1 LELFLLEIEIVSIHD
16 LVPYGNNA
24 KEHPKEQ
31 IEQIKKSIIDFNNN
45 DPIAIDENNVI
56 IAGHGRYTALKELGY
71 EQVECIRLDHLN
83 DDQKKAYRLVHNKLT
98 MNSDFNFDLLEEE
111 LKTINDIDMSFFDF
125 DMSMFDDIEEEI
137 KEEANKK
144 LTDEFLI
151 PPTSV
156 FDTRQ
161 GYWQE
166 RKRAWKDIGISSEVG
181 RDEALL
187 GSGLKQLADKLGSKT
202 LTGTSIFDPVLCE
215 IIYKW
220 FNVHQG
226 NIFDCFAGGSVRG
239 IVAEKLGYKYTG
251 IDLRKEQVEANIL
264 NANELNLNPTWIC
277 DDSLNADLYVEDNS
291 VDLLFSCP
299 PYADLEVY
307 SDDERDI
314 SNMDY
319 EQFKEVYK
327 KIIDIACRKVK
338 DDRFAVF
345 VVGDVRDKKGYYR
358 NFVDYTKECFN
369 NNGFMTYNEIIL
381 LEQLGTIPM
390 RARLVFKKRKV
401 AKAHQNILIFYK
413 GDINNIPCNYSNIEV
428 GQIEDT
434 Q

>member
-1 LELFLLEIEIVSIHD
+1 MLEIEVLNIDD
-16 LVPYGNNA
+16 LIPYENNA

-31 IEQIKKSIIDFNNN
+31 IEQIKKSIIEFNNN

-56 IAGHGRYTALKELGY
+56 IEGHGRHEALKQLGY
-71 EQVECIRLDHLN
+71 EQVECIRLSHLN
-83 DDQKKAYRLVHNKLT
+83 EEQKKAYRLIHNKLT
-98 MNSDFNFDLLEEE
+98 MNSDYDFNLLEQE
-111 LKTINDIDMSFFDF
+111 LMNIQDIDMLEFDF
-125 DMSMFDDIEEEI
+125 DMSFLNEDEEEI
-137 KEEANKK
+137 KEEASKK

-151 PPTSV
+151 PPISV

-161 GYWQE
+161 GYWQD
-166 RKRAWKDIGISSEVG
+166 RKRAWKSLGISSDVG

-187 GSGLKQLADKLGSKT
+187 GQGLKQLAEKQGSKT

-215 IIYKW
+215 VMYKW
-220 FNVHQG
+220 FNVHEG
-226 NIFDCFAGGSVRG
+226 SIFDCFAGGSVRG

-251 IDLRKEQVEANIL
+251 IDLRKEQIEANIL
-264 NANELNLNPTWIC
+264 NAQEMGLNPTWIC
-277 DDSLNADLYVEDNS
+277 DDSLNADLYVEDDS

-319 EQFKEVYK
+319 EQFKEVYR
-327 KIIDIACRKVK
+327 KIIDISCRKVK
-338 DDRFAVF
+338 NDRFAIF

-358 NFVDYTKECFN
+358 NFIDYTKECFN
-369 NNGFMTYNEIIL
+369 KNGFMTYNEIIL
-381 LEQLGTIPM
+381 LEQLGTIPL
-390 RARLVFKKRKV
+390 RARYVFKKRKV

-428 GQIEDT
+428 GELDT

>member
-1 LELFLLEIEIVSIHD
+1 VFLLEIEVLNIDD
-16 LVPYGNNA
+16 LIPYENNA

-31 IEQIKKSIIDFNNN
+31 IEQIKKSIIEFNNN

-56 IAGHGRYTALKELGY
+56 IEGHGRHEALKQLGY
-71 EQVECIRLDHLN
+71 EQVECIRLSHLN
-83 DDQKKAYRLVHNKLT
+83 EEQKKAYRLIHNKLT
-98 MNSDFNFDLLEEE
+98 MNSDYDFNLLEQE
-111 LKTINDIDMSFFDF
+111 LMNIQDIDMLEFDF
-125 DMSMFDDIEEEI
+125 DMSFLNEDEEEI
-137 KEEANKK
+137 KEEASKK

-151 PPTSV
+151 PPISV

-161 GYWQE
+161 GYWQD
-166 RKRAWKDIGISSEVG
+166 RKRAWKSLGISSDVG

-187 GSGLKQLADKLGSKT
+187 GQGLKQLAEKQGSKT

-215 IIYKW
+215 VMYKW
-220 FNVHQG
+220 FNVHEG
-226 NIFDCFAGGSVRG
+226 SIFDCFAGGSVRG

-251 IDLRKEQVEANIL
+251 IDLRKEQIEANIL
-264 NANELNLNPTWIC
+264 NAQEMGLNPTWIC
-277 DDSLNADLYVEDNS
+277 DDSLNADLYVEDDS

-319 EQFKEVYK
+319 EQFKEVYR
-327 KIIDIACRKVK
+327 KIIDISCRKVK
-338 DDRFAVF
+338 NDRFAIF

-358 NFVDYTKECFN
+358 NFIDYTKECFN
-369 NNGFMTYNEIIL
+369 KNGFMTYNEIIL
-381 LEQLGTIPM
+381 LEQLGTIPL
-390 RARLVFKKRKV
+390 RARYVFKKRKV

-428 GQIEDT
+428 GELDT

>member
-1 LELFLLEIEIVSIHD
+1 MKIEIVNIHD
-16 LVPYGNNA
+16 LIPYGNNA

-56 IAGHGRYTALKELGY
+56 IEGHGRYEALKELGY

-111 LKTINDIDMSFFDF
+111 LKTINDIDMGFFDF
-125 DMSMFDDIEEEI
+125 DLSMFDEIEKEI

-239 IVAEKLGYKYTG
+239 IVAEKLGYKYIG

>member
-1 LELFLLEIEIVSIHD
+1 MKIEVLNIDD
-16 LVPYGNNA
+16 LIPYENNA

-31 IEQIKKSIIDFNNN
+31 IEQIKKSIIEFNNN
-45 DPIAIDENNVI
+45 DPIAIDENNI
-56 IAGHGRYTALKELGY
+56 IIEGHGRHEALKQLGY
-71 EQVECIRLDHLN
+71 EQVECIRLSHLN
-83 DDQKKAYRLVHNKLT
+83 EEQKKAYRLVHNKLT
-98 MNSDFNFDLLEEE
+98 MNSDYDFNLLEQE
-111 LKTINDIDMSFFDF
+111 LMNIKDIDMLEFDF
-125 DMSMFDDIEEEI
+125 DMSFLNEDEEEI

-151 PPTSV
+151 PPISV

-161 GYWQE
+161 GYWQD
-166 RKRAWKDIGISSEVG
+166 RKRAWKSLGISSEVG

-187 GSGLKQLADKLGSKT
+187 GKGMKELAEKQGSKT

-215 IIYKW
+215 VMYKW
-220 FNVHQG
+220 FNVHEG

-251 IDLRKEQVEANIL
+251 IDLRKEQIEANIL
-264 NANELNLNPTWIC
+264 NAKEMNLNPTWIC

-314 SNMDY
+314 SNMEYDK
-319 EQFKEVYK
+319 FKEVYR

-338 DDRFAVF
+338 NDRFAVF

-358 NFVDYTKECFN
+358 NFIDYTKECFN
-369 NNGFMTYNEIIL
+369 RNGFMTYNEIIL
-381 LEQLGTIPM
+381 LEQLGTVPL
-390 RARLVFKKRKV
+390 RARYVFKKRKV
-401 AKAHQNILIFYK
+401 AKAHQNVLVFYK

-428 GQIEDT
+428 GELDT

>member
-1 LELFLLEIEIVSIHD
+1 MEIEIVSIHD
-16 LVPYGNNA
+16 LIPYGNNA

-31 IEQIKKSIIDFNNN
+31 IEQIKESIIKFHNN

-56 IAGHGRYTALKELGY
+56 IEGHGRYEALKELGY
-71 EQVECIRLDHLN
+71 EQVECIRLSHLN

-125 DMSMFDDIEEEI
+125 DMSMFDEIEEEI

-156 FDTRQ
+156 FDTKQ

-166 RKRAWKDIGISSEVG
+166 RKRAWKDYGISSEVG

-277 DDSLNADLYVEDNS
+277 DDSLNADLYIEDNS

-319 EQFKEVYK
+319 EQFKDVYK
-327 KIIDIACRKVK
+327 KIIDIACKKVK

>member
-1 LELFLLEIEIVSIHD
+1 MEIEIVSIHD
-16 LVPYGNNA
+16 LIPYGNNA

-31 IEQIKKSIIDFNNN
+31 IEQIKESIIKFHNN

-277 DDSLNADLYVEDNS
+277 DDSLNADLYVKDNS

-319 EQFKEVYK
+319 EQFKDVYK

-338 DDRFAVF
+338 DDRFAIF

-358 NFVDYTKECFN
+358 NFVDYTKKCFN

>member
-1 LELFLLEIEIVSIHD
+1 MEIEVLNIDD
-16 LVPYGNNA
+16 LIPYENNA

-31 IEQIKKSIIDFNNN
+31 IEQIKKSIIEFNNN
-45 DPIAIDENNVI
+45 NPIAIDENNVI
-56 IAGHGRYTALKELGY
+56 IEGHGRHEALKQLGY
-71 EQVECIRLDHLN
+71 EQVECIRLSHLN
-83 DDQKKAYRLVHNKLT
+83 EEQKKAYRLIHNKLT
-98 MNSDFNFDLLEEE
+98 MNSDYDFNLLEQE
-111 LKTINDIDMSFFDF
+111 LMNIQDIDMLEFDF
-125 DMSMFDDIEEEI
+125 DMSFLNEDEEEI
-137 KEEANKK
+137 KEEASKK

-151 PPTSV
+151 PPISV

-161 GYWQE
+161 GYWQD
-166 RKRAWKDIGISSEVG
+166 RKRAWKSLGISSDVG

-187 GSGLKQLADKLGSKT
+187 GQGLKQLAEKQGSKT

-215 IIYKW
+215 VMYKW
-220 FNVHQG
+220 FNVHEG
-226 NIFDCFAGGSVRG
+226 SIFDCFAGGSVRG

-251 IDLRKEQVEANIL
+251 IDLRKEQIEANIL
-264 NANELNLNPTWIC
+264 NAQEMGLNPTWIC
-277 DDSLNADLYVEDNS
+277 DDSLNADLYVEDDS

-319 EQFKEVYK
+319 EQFKEVYR
-327 KIIDIACRKVK
+327 KIIDISCRKVK
-338 DDRFAVF
+338 NNRFAIF

-358 NFVDYTKECFN
+358 NFIDYTKECFN
-369 NNGFMTYNEIIL
+369 KNGFMTYNEIIL
-381 LEQLGTIPM
+381 LEQLGTIPL
-390 RARLVFKKRKV
+390 RARYVFKKRKV

-428 GQIEDT
+428 GELDT

>member
-1 LELFLLEIEIVSIHD
+1 MEIEVLNIDD
-16 LVPYGNNA
+16 LIPYENNA

-31 IEQIKKSIIDFNNN
+31 IEQIKKSIIEFNNN

-56 IAGHGRYTALKELGY
+56 IEGHGRHEALKQLGY
-71 EQVECIRLDHLN
+71 EQVECIRLSHLN
-83 DDQKKAYRLVHNKLT
+83 EEQKKAYRLIHNKLT
-98 MNSDFNFDLLEEE
+98 MNSDYDFNLLEQE
-111 LKTINDIDMSFFDF
+111 LMNIQDIDMLEFDF
-125 DMSMFDDIEEEI
+125 DMSFLNEDEEEI
-137 KEEANKK
+137 KEEASKK
-144 LTDEFLI
+144 LTDEFII
-151 PPTSV
+151 PPISV

-161 GYWQE
+161 GYWQD
-166 RKRAWKDIGISSEVG
+166 RKRAWKSLGISSDVG

-187 GSGLKQLADKLGSKT
+187 GQGLKQLAEKQGSKT

-215 IIYKW
+215 VMYKW
-220 FNVHQG
+220 FNVHEG
-226 NIFDCFAGGSVRG
+226 SIFDCFAGGSVRG

-251 IDLRKEQVEANIL
+251 IDLRKEQIEANIL
-264 NANELNLNPTWIC
+264 NAQEMGLNPTWIC
-277 DDSLNADLYVEDNS
+277 DDSLNADLYVEDDS

-319 EQFKEVYK
+319 EQFKEVYR
-327 KIIDIACRKVK
+327 KIIDISCRKVK
-338 DDRFAVF
+338 NDRFAIF

-358 NFVDYTKECFN
+358 NFIDYTKECFN
-369 NNGFMTYNEIIL
+369 KNGFMTYNEIIL
-381 LEQLGTIPM
+381 LEQLGTIPL
-390 RARLVFKKRKV
+390 RARYVFKKRKV

-428 GQIEDT
+428 GELDT

>member
-1 LELFLLEIEIVSIHD
+1 MKIEIVNIHD
-16 LVPYGNNA
+16 LIPYGNNA

-56 IAGHGRYTALKELGY
+56 IEGHGRYEALKELGY
-71 EQVECIRLDHLN
+71 EQVECIRLSHLN
-83 DDQKKAYRLVHNKLT
+83 DDQKKAYRLIHNKLT

-111 LKTINDIDMSFFDF
+111 LKTINDIDMGFFDF
-125 DMSMFDDIEEEI
+125 DMSMFDEIEEEI

-187 GSGLKQLADKLGSKT
+187 GSGLKLLADKLGSKT

-277 DDSLNADLYVEDNS
+277 DDSLNADLYIEDNS

>member
-1 LELFLLEIEIVSIHD
+1 MEIEVLNIDD
-16 LVPYGNNA
+16 LIPYENNA

-31 IEQIKKSIIDFNNN
+31 IEQIKKSIIEFNNN

-56 IAGHGRYTALKELGY
+56 IEGHGRHEALKQLGY
-71 EQVECIRLDHLN
+71 EQVECIRLSHLN
-83 DDQKKAYRLVHNKLT
+83 EEQKKAYRLIHNKLT
-98 MNSDFNFDLLEEE
+98 MNSDYDFNLLEQE
-111 LKTINDIDMSFFDF
+111 LMNIQDIDMLEFDF
-125 DMSMFDDIEEEI
+125 DMSFLNEDEEEI
-137 KEEANKK
+137 KEEASKK

-151 PPTSV
+151 PPISV

-161 GYWQE
+161 GYWQD
-166 RKRAWKDIGISSEVG
+166 RKRAWKSLGISSDVG

-187 GSGLKQLADKLGSKT
+187 GQGLKQLAEKQGSKT

-215 IIYKW
+215 VMYKW
-220 FNVHQG
+220 FNVHEG
-226 NIFDCFAGGSVRG
+226 SIFDCFAGGSVRG

-251 IDLRKEQVEANIL
+251 IDLRKEQIEANIL
-264 NANELNLNPTWIC
+264 NAQEMGLNPTWIC
-277 DDSLNADLYVEDNS
+277 DDSLNADLYIEDDS

-319 EQFKEVYK
+319 EQFKEVYR
-327 KIIDIACRKVK
+327 KIIDISCRKVK
-338 DDRFAVF
+338 NDRFAIF
-345 VVGDVRDKKGYYR
+345 VVGDVRDKKGNYR
-358 NFVDYTKECFN
+358 NFIDYTKECFN
-369 NNGFMTYNEIIL
+369 KNGFMTYNEIIL
-381 LEQLGTIPM
+381 LEQLGTIPL
-390 RARLVFKKRKV
+390 RARYVFKKRKV

-413 GDINNIPCNYSNIEV
+413 GDINNIPCNYSDIEV
-428 GQIEDT
+428 GELDT

>member
-1 LELFLLEIEIVSIHD
+1 MEIEVLNIDD
-16 LVPYGNNA
+16 LIPYENNA

-31 IEQIKKSIIDFNNN
+31 IEQIKKSIIEFNNN

-56 IAGHGRYTALKELGY
+56 IEGHGRHEALKQLGY
-71 EQVECIRLDHLN
+71 EQVECIRLSHLN
-83 DDQKKAYRLVHNKLT
+83 EEQKKAYRLIHNKLT
-98 MNSDFNFDLLEEE
+98 MNSDYDFNLLEQE
-111 LKTINDIDMSFFDF
+111 LMNIKDIDMLEFDF
-125 DMSMFDDIEEEI
+125 DMSFLNEDEEEI
-137 KEEANKK
+137 KEEASKK

-151 PPTSV
+151 PPISV

-161 GYWQE
+161 GYWQD
-166 RKRAWKDIGISSEVG
+166 RKRAWKSLGISSDVG

-187 GSGLKQLADKLGSKT
+187 GQGLKQLAEKQGSKT

-215 IIYKW
+215 VMYKW
-220 FNVHQG
+220 FNVHEG
-226 NIFDCFAGGSVRG
+226 SIFDCFAGGSVRG

-251 IDLRKEQVEANIL
+251 IDLRKEQIEANIL
-264 NANELNLNPTWIC
+264 NAQEMGLNPTWIC
-277 DDSLNADLYVEDNS
+277 DDSLNADLYVEDDS

-319 EQFKEVYK
+319 EQFKEVYR
-327 KIIDIACRKVK
+327 KIIDISCRKVK
-338 DDRFAVF
+338 NDRFAIF

-358 NFVDYTKECFN
+358 NFIDYTKECFN
-369 NNGFMTYNEIIL
+369 KNGFMTYNEIIL
-381 LEQLGTIPM
+381 LEQLGTIPL
-390 RARLVFKKRKV
+390 RARYVFKKRKV

-428 GQIEDT
+428 GELDT

>member
-1 LELFLLEIEIVSIHD
+1 MEIEVLNIDD
-16 LVPYGNNA
+16 LIPYENNA

-31 IEQIKKSIIDFNNN
+31 IEQIKKSIIEFNNN
-45 DPIAIDENNVI
+45 DPIAIDENNI
-56 IAGHGRYTALKELGY
+56 IIEGHGRHEALKQLGY
-71 EQVECIRLDHLN
+71 EQVECIRLSHLN
-83 DDQKKAYRLVHNKLT
+83 EEQKKAYRLIHNKLT
-98 MNSDFNFDLLEEE
+98 MNSDYDFNLLEQE
-111 LKTINDIDMSFFDF
+111 LMNIRDIDMLEFDF
-125 DMSMFDDIEEEI
+125 DMSFLNEDEEEI
-137 KEEANKK
+137 KEEASKK

-151 PPTSV
+151 PPISV

-161 GYWQE
+161 GYWQD
-166 RKRAWKDIGISSEVG
+166 RKRAWKSLGISSDVG

-187 GSGLKQLADKLGSKT
+187 GQGLKQLAEKQGSKT

-215 IIYKW
+215 VMYKW
-220 FNVHQG
+220 FNVHEG
-226 NIFDCFAGGSVRG
+226 SIFDCFAGGSVRG

-251 IDLRKEQVEANIL
+251 IDLRKEQIEANIL
-264 NANELNLNPTWIC
+264 NAQEMGLNPTWIC
-277 DDSLNADLYVEDNS
+277 DDSLNADLYVEDDS

-319 EQFKEVYK
+319 EQFKEVYR
-327 KIIDIACRKVK
+327 KIIDISCRKVK
-338 DDRFAVF
+338 NDRFAIF

-358 NFVDYTKECFN
+358 NFIDYTKERFN
-369 NNGFMTYNEIIL
+369 KNGFMTYNEIIL
-381 LEQLGTIPM
+381 LEQLGTIPL
-390 RARLVFKKRKV
+390 RARYVFKKRKV

-428 GQIEDT
+428 GELDT

>member
-1 LELFLLEIEIVSIHD
+1 MEIEIISIHD

-31 IEQIKKSIIDFNNN
+31 IEQIKESIIKFHNN

-56 IAGHGRYTALKELGY
+56 IEGHGRYEALKELGY

-111 LKTINDIDMSFFDF
+111 LKTINDIDMGFFDF
-125 DMSMFDDIEEEI
+125 DLSMFDDIEEEI

-220 FNVHQG
+220 FNVYQG

-277 DDSLNADLYVEDNS
+277 DDSLNADLYIEDNS

-299 PYADLEVY
+299 PYVDLEVY

-327 KIIDIACRKVK
+327 KIIDIACKKVK

>member
-1 LELFLLEIEIVSIHD
+1 MEIEVLNIDD
-16 LVPYGNNA
+16 LIPYENNA

-31 IEQIKKSIIDFNNN
+31 IEQIKKSIIEFNNN

-56 IAGHGRYTALKELGY
+56 IEGHGRHEALKQLGY
-71 EQVECIRLDHLN
+71 EQVECIRLSHLN
-83 DDQKKAYRLVHNKLT
+83 EEQKKAYRLIHNKLT
-98 MNSDFNFDLLEEE
+98 MNSDYDFNLLEQE
-111 LKTINDIDMSFFDF
+111 LMNIQDIDMLEFDF
-125 DMSMFDDIEEEI
+125 DMSFLNEYEEEI
-137 KEEANKK
+137 KEEASKK

-151 PPTSV
+151 PPISV

-161 GYWQE
+161 GYWQD
-166 RKRAWKDIGISSEVG
+166 RKRAWKSLGISSDVG

-187 GSGLKQLADKLGSKT
+187 GQGLKQLAEKQGSKT

-215 IIYKW
+215 VMYKW
-220 FNVHQG
+220 FNVHEG
-226 NIFDCFAGGSVRG
+226 SIFDCFAGGSVRG

-251 IDLRKEQVEANIL
+251 IDLRKEQIEANIL
-264 NANELNLNPTWIC
+264 NAQEMGLNPTWIC
-277 DDSLNADLYVEDNS
+277 DDSLNADLYIEDDS

-319 EQFKEVYK
+319 EQFKEVYR
-327 KIIDIACRKVK
+327 KIIDISCRKVK
-338 DDRFAVF
+338 NDRFAIF

-358 NFVDYTKECFN
+358 NFIDYTKECFN
-369 NNGFMTYNEIIL
+369 KNGFMTYNEIIL
-381 LEQLGTIPM
+381 LEQLGTIPL
-390 RARLVFKKRKV
+390 RARYVFKKRKV

-428 GQIEDT
+428 GELDT

>member
-1 LELFLLEIEIVSIHD
+1 MEIEVLNIDD
-16 LVPYGNNA
+16 LIPYENNA

-31 IEQIKKSIIDFNNN
+31 IEQIKKSIIEFNNN
-45 DPIAIDENNVI
+45 DPIAIDENNI
-56 IAGHGRYTALKELGY
+56 IIEGHGRHEALKQLGY
-71 EQVECIRLDHLN
+71 EQVECIRLSHLN
-83 DDQKKAYRLVHNKLT
+83 EEQKKAYRLIHNKLT
-98 MNSDFNFDLLEEE
+98 MNSDYDFNLLEQE
-111 LKTINDIDMSFFDF
+111 LMNIQDIDMLEFDF
-125 DMSMFDDIEEEI
+125 DMSFLNEDEEEI
-137 KEEANKK
+137 KEEASKK

-151 PPTSV
+151 PPISV

-161 GYWQE
+161 GYWQD
-166 RKRAWKDIGISSEVG
+166 RKRAWKSLGISSDVG

-187 GSGLKQLADKLGSKT
+187 GQGLKQLAEKQGSKT

-215 IIYKW
+215 VMYKW
-220 FNVHQG
+220 FNVHEG
-226 NIFDCFAGGSVRG
+226 SIFDCFAGGSVRG

-251 IDLRKEQVEANIL
+251 IDLRKEQIEANIL
-264 NANELNLNPTWIC
+264 NAQEMGLNPTWIC
-277 DDSLNADLYVEDNS
+277 DDSLNADLYVEDDS

-319 EQFKEVYK
+319 EQFKEVYR
-327 KIIDIACRKVK
+327 KIIDISCRKVK
-338 DDRFAVF
+338 NDRFAIF

-358 NFVDYTKECFN
+358 NFIDYTKECFN
-369 NNGFMTYNEIIL
+369 KNGFMTYNEIIL
-381 LEQLGTIPM
+381 LEQLGTIPL
-390 RARLVFKKRKV
+390 RARYVFKKRKV

-428 GQIEDT
+428 GELDT

>member
-1 LELFLLEIEIVSIHD
+1 MEIEVLNIDD
-16 LVPYGNNA
+16 LIPYENNA

-31 IEQIKKSIIDFNNN
+31 IEQIKKSIIEFNNN

-56 IAGHGRYTALKELGY
+56 IEGHGRHEALKQLGY
-71 EQVECIRLDHLN
+71 EQVECIRLSHLN
-83 DDQKKAYRLVHNKLT
+83 EEQKKAYRLIHNKLT
-98 MNSDFNFDLLEEE
+98 MNSDYDFNLLEQE
-111 LKTINDIDMSFFDF
+111 LMNIQDIDMLEFDF
-125 DMSMFDDIEEEI
+125 DMSFLNEDEEEI
-137 KEEANKK
+137 KEEASKK

-151 PPTSV
+151 PPISV

-161 GYWQE
+161 GYWQD
-166 RKRAWKDIGISSEVG
+166 RKRAWKSLGISSDVG

-187 GSGLKQLADKLGSKT
+187 GQGLKQLAEKQGSKT

-215 IIYKW
+215 VMYKW
-220 FNVHQG
+220 FNVHEG
-226 NIFDCFAGGSVRG
+226 SIFDCFAGGSVRG

-251 IDLRKEQVEANIL
+251 IDLRKEQIEANIL
-264 NANELNLNPTWIC
+264 NAQEMGLNPTWIC
-277 DDSLNADLYVEDNS
+277 DDSLNADLYVEDDS

-319 EQFKEVYK
+319 EQFKEVYR
-327 KIIDIACRKVK
+327 KIIDISCRKVK
-338 DDRFAVF
+338 NDRFAIF

-358 NFVDYTKECFN
+358 NFIDYTKECFN
-369 NNGFMTYNEIIL
+369 KNGFMTYNEIIL
-381 LEQLGTIPM
+381 LEQLGTIPL
-390 RARLVFKKRKV
+390 RARYVFKKRKV
-401 AKAHQNILIFYK
+401 AKAHQNVLIFYK

-428 GQIEDT
+428 GELDT

>member
-1 LELFLLEIEIVSIHD
+1 MEIEVLNIDD
-16 LVPYGNNA
+16 LIPYENNA

-31 IEQIKKSIIDFNNN
+31 IEQIKKSIIEFNNN

-56 IAGHGRYTALKELGY
+56 IEGHGRHEALKQLGY
-71 EQVECIRLDHLN
+71 ERVECIRLSHLN
-83 DDQKKAYRLVHNKLT
+83 EEQKKAYRLIHNKLT
-98 MNSDFNFDLLEEE
+98 MNSDYDFNLLEQE
-111 LKTINDIDMSFFDF
+111 LMNIQDIDMLEFDF
-125 DMSMFDDIEEEI
+125 DMSFLNEDEEEI
-137 KEEANKK
+137 KEEASKK

-151 PPTSV
+151 PPISV

-161 GYWQE
+161 GYWQD
-166 RKRAWKDIGISSEVG
+166 RKRAWKSLGISSDVG

-187 GSGLKQLADKLGSKT
+187 GQGLKQLAEKQGSKT

-215 IIYKW
+215 VMYKW
-220 FNVHQG
+220 FNVHEG
-226 NIFDCFAGGSVRG
+226 SIFDCFAGGSVRG

-251 IDLRKEQVEANIL
+251 IDLRKEQIEANIL
-264 NANELNLNPTWIC
+264 NAQEMGLNPTWIC
-277 DDSLNADLYVEDNS
+277 DDSLNADLYVEDDS

-319 EQFKEVYK
+319 EQFKEVYR
-327 KIIDIACRKVK
+327 KIIDISCRKVK
-338 DDRFAVF
+338 NDRFAIF

-358 NFVDYTKECFN
+358 NFIDYTKECFN
-369 NNGFMTYNEIIL
+369 KNGFMTYNEIIL
-381 LEQLGTIPM
+381 LEQLGTIPL
-390 RARLVFKKRKV
+390 RARYVFKKRKV

-428 GQIEDT
+428 GELDT

>member
-1 LELFLLEIEIVSIHD
+1 MEIEVLNIDD
-16 LVPYGNNA
+16 LIPYENNA

-31 IEQIKKSIIDFNNN
+31 IEQIKKSIIEFNNN
-45 DPIAIDENNVI
+45 DPIAIDENNI
-56 IAGHGRYTALKELGY
+56 IIEGHGRHEALKQLGY
-71 EQVECIRLDHLN
+71 EQVECIRLSHLN
-83 DDQKKAYRLVHNKLT
+83 EEQKKAYRLIHNKLT
-98 MNSDFNFDLLEEE
+98 MNSDYDFNLLEQE
-111 LKTINDIDMSFFDF
+111 LMNIQDIDMLEFDF
-125 DMSMFDDIEEEI
+125 DMSFLNEDEEEI
-137 KEEANKK
+137 KEEASKK

-151 PPTSV
+151 PPISV

-161 GYWQE
+161 GYWQD
-166 RKRAWKDIGISSEVG
+166 RKRAWKSLGISSDVG

-187 GSGLKQLADKLGSKT
+187 GQGLKQLAEKQGSKT

-215 IIYKW
+215 VMYKW
-220 FNVHQG
+220 FNVHEG
-226 NIFDCFAGGSVRG
+226 SIFDCFAGGSVRG

-251 IDLRKEQVEANIL
+251 IDLRKEQIEANIL
-264 NANELNLNPTWIC
+264 NAQEMGLNPTWIC
-277 DDSLNADLYVEDNS
+277 DDSLNADLYIEDDS

-319 EQFKEVYK
+319 EQFKEVYR
-327 KIIDIACRKVK
+327 KIIDISCRKVK
-338 DDRFAVF
+338 NDRFAIF

-358 NFVDYTKECFN
+358 NFIDYTKECFN
-369 NNGFMTYNEIIL
+369 KNGFMTYNEIIL
-381 LEQLGTIPM
+381 LEQLGTIPL
-390 RARLVFKKRKV
+390 RARYVFKKRKV
-401 AKAHQNILIFYK
+401 AKAHQNVLIFYK

-428 GQIEDT
+428 GELDT

>member
-1 LELFLLEIEIVSIHD
+1 MEIEVLNIDD
-16 LVPYGNNA
+16 LIPYENNA

-31 IEQIKKSIIDFNNN
+31 IEQIKKSIIEFNNN

-56 IAGHGRYTALKELGY
+56 IEGHGRHEALKQLGY
-71 EQVECIRLDHLN
+71 EQVECIRLSHLN
-83 DDQKKAYRLVHNKLT
+83 EEQKKAYRLIHNKLT
-98 MNSDFNFDLLEEE
+98 MNSDYDFNLLEQE
-111 LKTINDIDMSFFDF
+111 LMNIQDIDMLEFDF
-125 DMSMFDDIEEEI
+125 DMSFLNEDEEEI
-137 KEEANKK
+137 KEEASKK

-151 PPTSV
+151 PPISV

-161 GYWQE
+161 GYWQD
-166 RKRAWKDIGISSEVG
+166 RKRTWKSLGISSDVG

-187 GSGLKQLADKLGSKT
+187 GQGLKQLAEKQGSKT

-215 IIYKW
+215 VMYKW
-220 FNVHQG
+220 FNVHEG
-226 NIFDCFAGGSVRG
+226 SIFDCFAGGSVRG

-251 IDLRKEQVEANIL
+251 IDLRKEQIEANIL
-264 NANELNLNPTWIC
+264 NAQEMGLNPTWIC
-277 DDSLNADLYVEDNS
+277 DDSLNADLYIEDDS

-319 EQFKEVYK
+319 EQFKEVYR
-327 KIIDIACRKVK
+327 KIIDISCRKVK
-338 DDRFAVF
+338 NDRFAIF

-358 NFVDYTKECFN
+358 NFIDYTKECFN
-369 NNGFMTYNEIIL
+369 KNGFMTYNEIIL
-381 LEQLGTIPM
+381 LEQLGTIPL
-390 RARLVFKKRKV
+390 RARYVFKKRKV

-428 GQIEDT
+428 GELDAQ
-434 Q
+434 

>member
-1 LELFLLEIEIVSIHD
+1 MEIEIVSIHD
-16 LVPYGNNA
+16 LIPYDNNA

-31 IEQIKKSIIDFNNN
+31 IEQIKESIIKFHNN

-56 IAGHGRYTALKELGY
+56 IEGHGRYEALKELGY

-111 LKTINDIDMSFFDF
+111 LKTINDIDMGFFDF
-125 DMSMFDDIEEEI
+125 DMSMFDEIEEEI

-144 LTDEFLI
+144 LTDKFLI

-187 GSGLKQLADKLGSKT
+187 GSGLKLLANKLGSKT

-319 EQFKEVYK
+319 EQFKDVYK

>member
-1 LELFLLEIEIVSIHD
+1 VFLLEIEVLNIDD
-16 LVPYGNNA
+16 LIPYENNA

-31 IEQIKKSIIDFNNN
+31 IEQIKKSIIEFNNN

-56 IAGHGRYTALKELGY
+56 IEGHGRHEALKQLGY
-71 EQVECIRLDHLN
+71 EQVECIRLSHLN
-83 DDQKKAYRLVHNKLT
+83 EEQKKAYRLIHNKLT
-98 MNSDFNFDLLEEE
+98 MNSDYDFNLLEQE
-111 LKTINDIDMSFFDF
+111 LMNIQDIDMLEFDF
-125 DMSMFDDIEEEI
+125 DMSFLNEDEEEI

-151 PPTSV
+151 PPISV

-161 GYWQE
+161 GYWQD
-166 RKRAWKDIGISSEVG
+166 RKRAWKSLGISSDVG

-187 GSGLKQLADKLGSKT
+187 GQGLKQLAEKQGSKT

-215 IIYKW
+215 VMYKW
-220 FNVHQG
+220 FNVHEG
-226 NIFDCFAGGSVRG
+226 SIFDCFAGGSVRG

-251 IDLRKEQVEANIL
+251 IDLRKEQIEANIL
-264 NANELNLNPTWIC
+264 NAQEMGLNPTWIC
-277 DDSLNADLYVEDNS
+277 DDSLNADLYVEDDS

-319 EQFKEVYK
+319 EQFKEVYR
-327 KIIDIACRKVK
+327 KIIDISCRKVK
-338 DDRFAVF
+338 NDRFAIF

-358 NFVDYTKECFN
+358 NFIDYTKECFN
-369 NNGFMTYNEIIL
+369 KNGFMTYNEIIL
-381 LEQLGTIPM
+381 LEQLGTIPL
-390 RARLVFKKRKV
+390 RARYVFKKRKV

-428 GQIEDT
+428 GELDT

>member
-1 LELFLLEIEIVSIHD
+1 LELFLLEIEIISIHD

-31 IEQIKKSIIDFNNN
+31 IEQIKESIIKFHNN

-56 IAGHGRYTALKELGY
+56 IEGHGRYEALKELGY
-71 EQVECIRLDHLN
+71 EQVECIRLSHLN

-111 LKTINDIDMSFFDF
+111 LKTINDIDMGFFDF
-125 DMSMFDDIEEEI
+125 DLSMFDEIEKEI

-319 EQFKEVYK
+319 EQFKDVYK
-327 KIIDIACRKVK
+327 KIIDIACKKVK

>member
-1 LELFLLEIEIVSIHD
+1 MEIEVLNIDD
-16 LVPYGNNA
+16 LIPYENNA

-31 IEQIKKSIIDFNNN
+31 IEQIKKSIIEFNNN

-56 IAGHGRYTALKELGY
+56 IEGHGRHEALKQLGY
-71 EQVECIRLDHLN
+71 EQVECIRLSHLN
-83 DDQKKAYRLVHNKLT
+83 EEQKKAYRLIHNKLT
-98 MNSDFNFDLLEEE
+98 MNSDYDFNLLEQE
-111 LKTINDIDMSFFDF
+111 LMNIQDIDMLEFDF
-125 DMSMFDDIEEEI
+125 DMSFLNEDEEEI

-151 PPTSV
+151 PPISV

-161 GYWQE
+161 GYWQD
-166 RKRAWKDIGISSEVG
+166 RKRAWKSLGISSDVG

-187 GSGLKQLADKLGSKT
+187 GQGLKQLAEKQGSKT

-215 IIYKW
+215 VMYKW
-220 FNVHQG
+220 FNVHEG
-226 NIFDCFAGGSVRG
+226 SIFDCFAGGSVRG

-251 IDLRKEQVEANIL
+251 IDLRKEQIEANIL
-264 NANELNLNPTWIC
+264 NAQEMGLNPTWIC
-277 DDSLNADLYVEDNS
+277 DDSLNADLYVEDDS

-319 EQFKEVYK
+319 EQFKEVYR
-327 KIIDIACRKVK
+327 KIIDISCRKVK
-338 DDRFAVF
+338 NDRFAIF

-358 NFVDYTKECFN
+358 NFIDYTKECFN
-369 NNGFMTYNEIIL
+369 KNGFMTYNEIIL
-381 LEQLGTIPM
+381 LEQLGTIPL
-390 RARLVFKKRKV
+390 RARYVFKKRKV

-428 GQIEDT
+428 GELDT

>member
-1 LELFLLEIEIVSIHD
+1 MEIEVLNIDD
-16 LVPYGNNA
+16 LIPYENNA

-31 IEQIKKSIIDFNNN
+31 IEQIKKSIIEFNNN
-45 DPIAIDENNVI
+45 DPIAIDENNI
-56 IAGHGRYTALKELGY
+56 IIEGHGRHEALKQLGY
-71 EQVECIRLDHLN
+71 EQVECIRLSHLN
-83 DDQKKAYRLVHNKLT
+83 EEQKKAYRLIHNKLT
-98 MNSDFNFDLLEEE
+98 MNSDYDFNLLEQE
-111 LKTINDIDMSFFDF
+111 LMNIRDIDMLEFDF
-125 DMSMFDDIEEEI
+125 DMSFLNEDEEEI
-137 KEEANKK
+137 KEEASKK

-151 PPTSV
+151 PPISV

-161 GYWQE
+161 GYWQD
-166 RKRAWKDIGISSEVG
+166 RKRAWKSLGISSDVG

-187 GSGLKQLADKLGSKT
+187 GQGLKQLAEKQGSKT

-215 IIYKW
+215 VMYKW
-220 FNVHQG
+220 FNVHEG
-226 NIFDCFAGGSVRG
+226 SIFDCFAGGSVRG

-251 IDLRKEQVEANIL
+251 IDLRKEQIEANIL
-264 NANELNLNPTWIC
+264 NAQEMGLNPTWIC
-277 DDSLNADLYVEDNS
+277 DDSLNADLYVEDDS

-319 EQFKEVYK
+319 EQFKEVYR
-327 KIIDIACRKVK
+327 KIIDISCRKVK
-338 DDRFAVF
+338 NDRFAIF

-358 NFVDYTKECFN
+358 NFIDYTKECFN
-369 NNGFMTYNEIIL
+369 KNGFMTYNEIIL
-381 LEQLGTIPM
+381 LEQLGTIPL
-390 RARLVFKKRKV
+390 RARYVFKKRKV

-428 GQIEDT
+428 GELDT

>member
-1 LELFLLEIEIVSIHD
+1 VFLLEIEVLNIDD
-16 LVPYGNNA
+16 LIPYENNA

-31 IEQIKKSIIDFNNN
+31 IEQIKKSIIEFNNN
-45 DPIAIDENNVI
+45 DPIAIDENNI
-56 IAGHGRYTALKELGY
+56 IIEGHGRHEALKQLGY
-71 EQVECIRLDHLN
+71 EQVECIRLSHLN
-83 DDQKKAYRLVHNKLT
+83 EEQKKAYRLIHNKLT
-98 MNSDFNFDLLEEE
+98 MNSDYDFNLLEQE
-111 LKTINDIDMSFFDF
+111 LMNIQDIDMLEFDF
-125 DMSMFDDIEEEI
+125 DMSFLNEDEEEI
-137 KEEANKK
+137 KEEASKK

-151 PPTSV
+151 PPISV

-161 GYWQE
+161 GYWQD
-166 RKRAWKDIGISSEVG
+166 RKRAWKSLGISSDVG

-187 GSGLKQLADKLGSKT
+187 GQGLKQLAEKQGSKT

-215 IIYKW
+215 VMYKW
-220 FNVHQG
+220 FNVHEG
-226 NIFDCFAGGSVRG
+226 SIFDCFAGGSVRG

-251 IDLRKEQVEANIL
+251 IDLRKEQIEANIL
-264 NANELNLNPTWIC
+264 NAQEMGLNPTWIC
-277 DDSLNADLYVEDNS
+277 DDSLNADLYVEDDS

-319 EQFKEVYK
+319 EQFKEVYR
-327 KIIDIACRKVK
+327 KIIDISCRKVK
-338 DDRFAVF
+338 NDRFAIF

-358 NFVDYTKECFN
+358 NFIDYTKECFN
-369 NNGFMTYNEIIL
+369 KNGFMTYNEIIL
-381 LEQLGTIPM
+381 LEQLGTIPL
-390 RARLVFKKRKV
+390 RARYVFKKRKV

-428 GQIEDT
+428 GELDT

>member
-1 LELFLLEIEIVSIHD
+1 MEIEIVSIHD
-16 LVPYGNNA
+16 LIPYGNNA

-31 IEQIKKSIIDFNNN
+31 IEQIKESIIKFHNN

-56 IAGHGRYTALKELGY
+56 IEGHGRYEALKELGY

-111 LKTINDIDMSFFDF
+111 LKTINDIDMGFFDF
-125 DMSMFDDIEEEI
+125 DLSMFDEIEKEI

-319 EQFKEVYK
+319 EQFKDVYK
-327 KIIDIACRKVK
+327 KIIDIACKKVK

>member
-1 LELFLLEIEIVSIHD
+1 MKIEIVNIHD
-16 LVPYGNNA
+16 LIPYGNNA

-56 IAGHGRYTALKELGY
+56 IEGHGRYEALKELGY

-111 LKTINDIDMSFFDF
+111 LKTINDIDMGFFDF
-125 DMSMFDDIEEEI
+125 DLSMFDEIEKEI

>member
-1 LELFLLEIEIVSIHD
+1 MEIEIISIHD

-31 IEQIKKSIIDFNNN
+31 IEQIKESIIKFHNN

-56 IAGHGRYTALKELGY
+56 IEGHGRYEALKELGY
-71 EQVECIRLDHLN
+71 EQVECIRLSHLN

-111 LKTINDIDMSFFDF
+111 LKTINDIDMGFFDF
-125 DMSMFDDIEEEI
+125 DLSMFDEIEREI

-319 EQFKEVYK
+319 EQFKDVYK
-327 KIIDIACRKVK
+327 KIIDIACKKVK

>member
-1 LELFLLEIEIVSIHD
+1 MEIEVLNIDD
-16 LVPYGNNA
+16 LIPYENNA

-31 IEQIKKSIIDFNNN
+31 IEQIKKSIIEFNNN

-56 IAGHGRYTALKELGY
+56 IEGHGRHEALKQLGY
-71 EQVECIRLDHLN
+71 EQVECIRLSHLN
-83 DDQKKAYRLVHNKLT
+83 EEQKKAYRLVHNKLT
-98 MNSDFNFDLLEEE
+98 MNSDYDFNLLEQE
-111 LKTINDIDMSFFDF
+111 LMNIQDIDMLEFDF
-125 DMSMFDDIEEEI
+125 DMSFLNEDEEEL

-151 PPTSV
+151 PPISV

-161 GYWQE
+161 GYWQD
-166 RKRAWKDIGISSEVG
+166 RKRAWKSLGISSDVG

-187 GSGLKQLADKLGSKT
+187 GQGLKQLAEKQGSKT

-215 IIYKW
+215 VMYKW
-220 FNVHQG
+220 FNVHEG
-226 NIFDCFAGGSVRG
+226 SIFDCFAGGSVRG

-251 IDLRKEQVEANIL
+251 IDLRKEQIEANIL
-264 NANELNLNPTWIC
+264 NAQEMGLNPTWIC
-277 DDSLNADLYVEDNS
+277 DDSLNADLYVEDES

-319 EQFKEVYK
+319 EQFKEVYR
-327 KIIDIACRKVK
+327 KIIDISCRKVK
-338 DDRFAVF
+338 NDRFAIF

-358 NFVDYTKECFN
+358 NFIDYTKECFN
-369 NNGFMTYNEIIL
+369 KNGFMTYNEIIL
-381 LEQLGTIPM
+381 LEQLGTIPL
-390 RARLVFKKRKV
+390 RARYVFKKRKV

-428 GQIEDT
+428 GELDT

>member
-1 LELFLLEIEIVSIHD
+1 MEIEIVSIHD

-239 IVAEKLGYKYTG
+239 IVAEKLGYKYIG

-277 DDSLNADLYVEDNS
+277 DDSLNADLYIEDNS

-319 EQFKEVYK
+319 EQFKDVYK
-327 KIIDIACRKVK
+327 KIIDIACKKVK

>member
-1 LELFLLEIEIVSIHD
+1 MEIEVLNIDD
-16 LVPYGNNA
+16 LIPYENNA

-31 IEQIKKSIIDFNNN
+31 IEQIKKSIIEFNNN

-56 IAGHGRYTALKELGY
+56 IEGHGRHEALKQLWY
-71 EQVECIRLDHLN
+71 EQVECIRLSHLN
-83 DDQKKAYRLVHNKLT
+83 EEQKKAYRLIHNKLT
-98 MNSDFNFDLLEEE
+98 MNSDYDFNLLEQE
-111 LKTINDIDMSFFDF
+111 LMNIQDIDMFEFDF
-125 DMSMFDDIEEEI
+125 DMSFLNEDEEEI
-137 KEEANKK
+137 KEEASKK

-151 PPTSV
+151 PPISV

-161 GYWQE
+161 GYWQD
-166 RKRAWKDIGISSEVG
+166 RKRAWKSLGISSDVG

-187 GSGLKQLADKLGSKT
+187 GQGLKQLAEKQGSKT

-215 IIYKW
+215 VMYKW
-220 FNVHQG
+220 FNVHEG
-226 NIFDCFAGGSVRG
+226 SIFDCFAGGSVRG

-251 IDLRKEQVEANIL
+251 IDLRKEQIEANIL
-264 NANELNLNPTWIC
+264 NAQEMGLNPTWIC
-277 DDSLNADLYVEDNS
+277 DDSLNADLYVEDDS

-319 EQFKEVYK
+319 EQFKEVYR
-327 KIIDIACRKVK
+327 KIIDISCRKVK
-338 DDRFAVF
+338 NDRFAIF

-358 NFVDYTKECFN
+358 NFIDYTKECFN
-369 NNGFMTYNEIIL
+369 KNGFMTYNEIIL
-381 LEQLGTIPM
+381 LEQLGTIPL
-390 RARLVFKKRKV
+390 RARYVFKKRKV

-428 GQIEDT
+428 GELDT

>member
-1 LELFLLEIEIVSIHD
+1 MEIEVLNIDD
-16 LVPYGNNA
+16 LIPYENNA

-31 IEQIKKSIIDFNNN
+31 IEQIKKSIIEFNNN
-45 DPIAIDENNVI
+45 DPIAIDENNI
-56 IAGHGRYTALKELGY
+56 IIEGHGRHEALKQLGY
-71 EQVECIRLDHLN
+71 EQVECIRLSHLN
-83 DDQKKAYRLVHNKLT
+83 EEQKKAYRLIHNKLT
-98 MNSDFNFDLLEEE
+98 MNSDYDFNLLEQE
-111 LKTINDIDMSFFDF
+111 LMNIQDIDMLEFDF
-125 DMSMFDDIEEEI
+125 DMSFLNEDEEEI
-137 KEEANKK
+137 KEEASKK

-151 PPTSV
+151 PPISV

-161 GYWQE
+161 GYWQD
-166 RKRAWKDIGISSEVG
+166 RKRAWKSLGISSDVG

-187 GSGLKQLADKLGSKT
+187 GQGLKQLAEKQGSKT

-215 IIYKW
+215 VMYKW
-220 FNVHQG
+220 FNVHEG
-226 NIFDCFAGGSVRG
+226 SIFDCFAGGSVRG

-251 IDLRKEQVEANIL
+251 IDLRKEQIEANIL
-264 NANELNLNPTWIC
+264 NAQEMGLNPTWIC
-277 DDSLNADLYVEDNS
+277 DDSLNADLYVEDDS

-319 EQFKEVYK
+319 EQFKEVYR
-327 KIIDIACRKVK
+327 KIIDISCRKVK
-338 DDRFAVF
+338 NDRFAIF

-358 NFVDYTKECFN
+358 NFIDYTKECFN
-369 NNGFMTYNEIIL
+369 KNGFMTYNEIIL
-381 LEQLGTIPM
+381 LEQLGTIPL
-390 RARLVFKKRKV
+390 RARYVFKKRKV
-401 AKAHQNILIFYK
+401 AKAHQNVLIFYK

-428 GQIEDT
+428 GELDT

>member
-1 LELFLLEIEIVSIHD
+1 MEIEVLNIDD
-16 LVPYGNNA
+16 LIPYENNA

-31 IEQIKKSIIDFNNN
+31 IEQIKKSIIEFNNN

-56 IAGHGRYTALKELGY
+56 IEGHGRHEALKQLGY
-71 EQVECIRLDHLN
+71 EQVECIRLSHLN
-83 DDQKKAYRLVHNKLT
+83 EEQKKAYRLIHNKLT
-98 MNSDFNFDLLEEE
+98 MNSDYDFNLLEQE
-111 LKTINDIDMSFFDF
+111 LMNIQDIDMLEFDF
-125 DMSMFDDIEEEI
+125 DMSFLNEDEEEI
-137 KEEANKK
+137 KEEASKK

-151 PPTSV
+151 PPISV

-161 GYWQE
+161 GYWQD
-166 RKRAWKDIGISSEVG
+166 RKRAWKSLGISSDVG

-187 GSGLKQLADKLGSKT
+187 GQGLKQLAEKQGSKT

-215 IIYKW
+215 VMYKW
-220 FNVHQG
+220 FNVHEG
-226 NIFDCFAGGSVRG
+226 SIFDCFAGGSVRG

-251 IDLRKEQVEANIL
+251 IDLRKEQIEANIL
-264 NANELNLNPTWIC
+264 NAQEMGLNPTWIC
-277 DDSLNADLYVEDNS
+277 DDSLNADLYVEDDS

-319 EQFKEVYK
+319 EQFKEVYR
-327 KIIDIACRKVK
+327 KIIDISCRKVK
-338 DDRFAVF
+338 NDRFAIF

-358 NFVDYTKECFN
+358 NFIDYTKECFN
-369 NNGFMTYNEIIL
+369 KNGFMTYNEIIL
-381 LEQLGTIPM
+381 LEQLGTIPL
-390 RARLVFKKRKV
+390 RARYVFKKRKV

-413 GDINNIPCNYSNIEV
+413 GDINNIPCNYSNIEA
-428 GQIEDT
+428 GELDT

>member
-1 LELFLLEIEIVSIHD
+1 MEIEIVSIHD
-16 LVPYGNNA
+16 LIPYGNNA

-31 IEQIKKSIIDFNNN
+31 IEQIKESIIKFHNN

-56 IAGHGRYTALKELGY
+56 IEGHGRYEALKELGY

-111 LKTINDIDMSFFDF
+111 LKTINDIDMGFFDF
-125 DMSMFDDIEEEI
+125 DLSMFDEIEKEI

-277 DDSLNADLYVEDNS
+277 DDSLNADLYVEDKS